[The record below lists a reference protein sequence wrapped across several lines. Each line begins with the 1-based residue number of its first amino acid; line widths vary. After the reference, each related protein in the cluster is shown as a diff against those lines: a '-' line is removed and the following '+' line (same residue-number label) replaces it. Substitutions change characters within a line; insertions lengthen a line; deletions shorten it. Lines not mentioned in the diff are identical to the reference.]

1 MNGRES
7 MKTKQCALTDIRTR
21 VSSCSCRRHDS
32 LLSAA
37 SNFESRSHY
46 TTTCL
51 GTVDILTGISDHEL
65 REVVTGGWTNM
76 DNEHHD
82 LYRSSNF
89 VRVIKSKMMRWAG
102 YVARMG
108 QNRNAYR
115 VFVGKPE

>member
-1 MNGRES
+1 
-7 MKTKQCALTDIRTR
+7 
-21 VSSCSCRRHDS
+21 
-32 LLSAA
+32 
-37 SNFESRSHY
+37 
-46 TTTCL
+46 
-51 GTVDILTGISDHEL
+51 
-65 REVVTGGWTNM
+65 M